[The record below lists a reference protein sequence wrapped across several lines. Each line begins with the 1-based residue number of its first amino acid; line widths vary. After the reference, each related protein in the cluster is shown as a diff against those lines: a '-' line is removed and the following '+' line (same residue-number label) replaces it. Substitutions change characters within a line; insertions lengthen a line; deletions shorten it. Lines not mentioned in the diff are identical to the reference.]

1 MPSPTEDLLV
11 ALRTK
16 KNDEMIRIITQN
28 PELLNLV
35 VPKVNNS
42 IMNIAVYGER
52 PKELIE
58 FFVTHPNFDFKFVNS
73 DGCTNFDTLL
83 HYGRL
88 DVITTIINKPEIL
101 LINNQ
106 SAYERAKFFLELAEK
121 TLAEK
126 QKTTPTSKTIEK
138 EQLKIANLK
147 QILPLLR
154 EASIKHAIATD
165 NPTLLNKLET
175 AGDDLKKALS
185 TGVTP
190 INTLTKKNTTL
201 FKWFQDY
208 CDRVRGNQDQR
219 MSENLNGFF
228 KYKELYDQSE
238 NLKKEFHGKQTKVLD
253 ESSQKRTERLERI
266 GNIINKM

>member
-11 ALRTK
+11 ALKTK

-154 EASIKHAIATD
+154 EASIKHAINKD
-165 NPTLLNKLET
+165 DPTLLIKLSE
-175 AGDDLKKALS
+175 AGDNLKEKLS
-185 TGVTP
+185 SGLSP
-190 INTLTKKNTTL
+190 FHSLANTNDNLYEWFEKY
-201 FKWFQDY
+201 FKQGRKDE
-208 CDRVRGNQDQR
+208 DQR
-219 MSENLNGFF
+219 MSENANNFF
-228 KYKELYDQSE
+228 KAQELYGE
-238 NLKKEFHGKQTKVLD
+238 YKNLKKEFHGKQTKVLD